1 MKRLTL
7 VVHPPRP
14 RMPLVEFVAW
24 LRERGLQLVPDA
36 GGLRAVRIR

>member
-7 VVHPPRP
+7 VIHPPRP
-14 RMPLVEFVAW
+14 RMPLVELVAH
-24 LRERGLQLVPDA
+24 LRAHGLRLVPDA